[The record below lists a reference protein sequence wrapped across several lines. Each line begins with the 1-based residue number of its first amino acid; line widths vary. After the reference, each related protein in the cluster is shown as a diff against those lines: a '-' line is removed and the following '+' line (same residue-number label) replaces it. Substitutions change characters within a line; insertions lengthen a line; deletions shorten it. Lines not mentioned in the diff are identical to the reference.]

1 MLPSLIAAALIAFP
15 TNGQKLP
22 FIEQVYLLGAVPK
35 GETNVVVQG
44 KNVSVYRTG
53 GFVTM
58 VALKEG
64 TNVLEVVTQS
74 GERQT
79 VSVTVAPRPPAP
91 SVELAPEGIAE
102 KVWEKLPY
110 AGDRP
115 QPHPAG
121 KAPGEITVV
130 IDAGHGGTDTGAMSP
145 HGYSEKTANL
155 ALARQVRRE
164 LEALGFRVVMT
175 RDDDSFPALYD
186 RPKVAFAHH
195 ADAFISIHYNAPPLD
210 KDPRQM
216 RYHTVYS
223 WNPLGEKLATAIHA
237 AMTTALEGQLAANGP
252 LHANYAVTRNPEI
265 PSCLI
270 EADFITTPEGEE
282 ASFNGANRVRVAKAI
297 ARGFANWCQEGG
309 KQ

>member
-1 MLPSLIAAALIAFP
+1 MLAALIASAALIAFP
-15 TNGQKLP
+15 KDGQSLP
-22 FIEQVYLLGAVPK
+22 FLKQIYLLGAVPK
-35 GETNVVVQG
+35 GDTNVVVQG
-44 KNVSVYRTG
+44 ENVAVYRTG

-58 VALKEG
+58 VPLREG
-64 TNVLEVVTQS
+64 TNTLEVLTQR
-74 GERQT
+74 GEK
-79 VSVTVAPRPPAP
+79 SAVTVAVAPAP
-91 SVELAPEGIAE
+91 PPPSVALAPEGIAE

-110 AGDRP
+110 AGDKPR
-115 QPHPAG
+115 PHPTG
-121 KAPGEITVV
+121 KKPAEITVV
-130 IDAGHGGTDTGAMSP
+130 VDAGHGGSDTGAVSP
-145 HGYSEKTANL
+145 HGFPEKSANL
-155 ALARQVRRE
+155 ALARQVRHE
-164 LEALGFRVVMT
+164 LEALGYTVVMT

-195 ADAFISIHYNAPPLD
+195 ADAFISIHYNAPPLE

-237 AMTTALEGQLAANGP
+237 AMKRALDGQLEANGP

-282 ASFNGANRVRVAKAI
+282 ASWNGANRRRVAKAI
-297 ARGFANWCQEGG
+297 AAGFAAWCRGD
-309 KQ
+309 